1 MNKEVIVMNKWK
13 DNDLE
18 KIEIKIK
25 IPKNTIAFI
34 VNTIS
39 QEKNKISM
47 SNTQYDSNDVE
58 KLKNRFS
65 RTGTLTNEV
74 LYEENTKLINQQKEF
89 IEYMDKTIEELE
101 CDDVDDEEMKAY
113 LIQRI
118 DIFKEI
124 LSKYKEII
132 GYRH

>member
-1 MNKEVIVMNKWK
+1 MSKWK

-18 KIEIKIK
+18 QIEVKIK

-58 KLKNRFS
+58 KLKADLVEKVES
-65 RTGTLTNEV
+65 
-74 LYEENTKLINQQKEF
+74 
-89 IEYMDKTIEELE
+89 
-101 CDDVDDEEMKAY
+101 DD
-113 LIQRI
+113 
-118 DIFKEI
+118 
-124 LSKYKEII
+124 
-132 GYRH
+132 

>member
-1 MNKEVIVMNKWK
+1 MNKWK

-18 KIEIKIK
+18 QIEVKIK

-58 KLKNRFS
+58 KLKADLVEKVES
-65 RTGTLTNEV
+65 D
-74 LYEENTKLINQQKEF
+74 
-89 IEYMDKTIEELE
+89 M
-101 CDDVDDEEMKAY
+101 
-113 LIQRI
+113 
-118 DIFKEI
+118 
-124 LSKYKEII
+124 
-132 GYRH
+132 

>member
-65 RTGTLTNEV
+65 RESR
-74 LYEENTKLINQQKEF
+74 E
-89 IEYMDKTIEELE
+89 
-101 CDDVDDEEMKAY
+101 
-113 LIQRI
+113 
-118 DIFKEI
+118 
-124 LSKYKEII
+124 
-132 GYRH
+132 

>member
-1 MNKEVIVMNKWK
+1 MNKWQ

-18 KIEIKIK
+18 QIEVKIK

-58 KLKNRFS
+58 NLKTDLVEKVES
-65 RTGTLTNEV
+65 GE
-74 LYEENTKLINQQKEF
+74 
-89 IEYMDKTIEELE
+89 
-101 CDDVDDEEMKAY
+101 
-113 LIQRI
+113 
-118 DIFKEI
+118 
-124 LSKYKEII
+124 
-132 GYRH
+132 

>member
-1 MNKEVIVMNKWK
+1 MNKWK

-58 KLKNRFS
+58 KLK
-65 RTGTLTNEV
+65 
-74 LYEENTKLINQQKEF
+74 KQI
-89 IEYMDKTIEELE
+89 
-101 CDDVDDEEMKAY
+101 
-113 LIQRI
+113 
-118 DIFKEI
+118 
-124 LSKYKEII
+124 
-132 GYRH
+132 

>member
-1 MNKEVIVMNKWK
+1 MNKWK

-18 KIEIKIK
+18 QIEVKIK

-58 KLKNRFS
+58 KLKADLVEKVES
-65 RTGTLTNEV
+65 
-74 LYEENTKLINQQKEF
+74 
-89 IEYMDKTIEELE
+89 
-101 CDDVDDEEMKAY
+101 DE
-113 LIQRI
+113 
-118 DIFKEI
+118 
-124 LSKYKEII
+124 
-132 GYRH
+132 

>member
-1 MNKEVIVMNKWK
+1 MNKWQ

-18 KIEIKIK
+18 QIEVKIK

-58 KLKNRFS
+58 KLK
-65 RTGTLTNEV
+65 TDLVEKV
-74 LYEENTKLINQQKEF
+74 
-89 IEYMDKTIEELE
+89 
-101 CDDVDDEEMKAY
+101 
-113 LIQRI
+113 
-118 DIFKEI
+118 
-124 LSKYKEII
+124 
-132 GYRH
+132 

>member
-1 MNKEVIVMNKWK
+1 MNKWK

-18 KIEIKIK
+18 QIEVKIK

-58 KLKNRFS
+58 NLKADLVEKVES
-65 RTGTLTNEV
+65 
-74 LYEENTKLINQQKEF
+74 
-89 IEYMDKTIEELE
+89 
-101 CDDVDDEEMKAY
+101 DE
-113 LIQRI
+113 
-118 DIFKEI
+118 
-124 LSKYKEII
+124 
-132 GYRH
+132 

>member
-1 MNKEVIVMNKWK
+1 MNKWE

-18 KIEIKIK
+18 QIEVKIK

-58 KLKNRFS
+58 KLKAD
-65 RTGTLTNEV
+65 LVEKV
-74 LYEENTKLINQQKEF
+74 E
-89 IEYMDKTIEELE
+89 
-101 CDDVDDEEMKAY
+101 
-113 LIQRI
+113 
-118 DIFKEI
+118 
-124 LSKYKEII
+124 SKND
-132 GYRH
+132 